1 MKDKKRYSEAFK
13 LKVME
18 ELRDGKWKTVADAAT
33 AYGVHVNCVRYW
45 MKRLGFEHLKG
56 RIIYVKTATEID
68 EIKRAM
74 SVGLYDIHSTDGY
87 VFFTG
92 GNWKGFNNSHPDNEY
107 SYLPCPVHT
116 KEAYEK
122 MEEEKRKEEEEQKRK
137 EEEEKKKQE
146 EAAKATDPSNG

>member
-1 MKDKKRYSEAFK
+1 MDIKEKKRYSEAFK

-68 EIKRAM
+68 EIKRLKAEVRQLKERLADEVLDHKIDEVALRIACRNLGTTPDELKKRTACGIK
-74 SVGLYDIHSTDGY
+74 STGTVPAQHPKAVGR
-87 VFFTG
+87 
-92 GNWKGFNNSHPDNEY
+92 
-107 SYLPCPVHT
+107 
-116 KEAYEK
+116 EK
-122 MEEEKRKEEEEQKRK
+122 SKL
-137 EEEEKKKQE
+137 
-146 EAAKATDPSNG
+146 T